1 MVLRKLGKADI
12 TQACLSLD
20 LCDRRLLRARAAGGH
35 TPPAVVTGFRTL
47 SILLKRISCRW
58 ALHVSSLKQN
68 LICPKGSCADP
79 KPKHS
84 TVNAASCSTRPISSS
99 CSVECSPPGL
109 LPSPSNRSV
118 CFLRGC
124 SE

>member
-58 ALHVSSLKQN
+58 ALHVSSLN
-68 LICPKGSCADP
+68 R
-79 KPKHS
+79 
-84 TVNAASCSTRPISSS
+84 TSSALKDL
-99 CSVECSPPGL
+99 VQT
-109 LPSPSNRSV
+109 PSQSIQR
-118 CFLRGC
+118 
-124 SE
+124 